1 MRKYSKGF
9 TSHNPHSKAVF
20 FLVIHSV
27 INGMPNYFSFFLI
40 KLQKNILMIRILSVC
55 VLFLLILSS
64 CSSTKRTSKNSSAV
78 DGNTSG
84 STPIRSA
91 TKRAKTFNTL
101 LKIDRKEFVTYAKSL
116 LGTPYKYGSAI
127 PANGL
132 DCSGFITVVFNHFNV
147 KAPRTSVSFTDEGTE
162 INLKNAKPGDIILFT
177 GSDNSTGIVGHMGI
191 ITSGGQEL
199 QFIHSASGKNIG
211 VIINNFS
218 GYYKTHFV
226 KVIRIL
232 E

>member
-1 MRKYSKGF
+1 
-9 TSHNPHSKAVF
+9 
-20 FLVIHSV
+20 
-27 INGMPNYFSFFLI
+27 
-40 KLQKNILMIRILSVC
+40 MIRFLSVF
-55 VLFLLILSS
+55 VLFALLLSS
-64 CSSTKRTSKNSSAV
+64 CSSTKKATKNSSATE
-78 DGNTSG
+78 GKTSA

-91 TKRAKTFNTL
+91 TKRSKTFTSL
-101 LKIDRKEFVTYAKSL
+101 LKIDRKDFVAYAKTF

-127 PANGL
+127 PENGL

-162 INLKNAKPGDIILFT
+162 IDITGAKPGDIILFT

-191 ITSGGQEL
+191 IIAGGEVP

-226 KVIRIL
+226 KVIRL
-232 E
+232 LAV

>member
-1 MRKYSKGF
+1 
-9 TSHNPHSKAVF
+9 
-20 FLVIHSV
+20 
-27 INGMPNYFSFFLI
+27 
-40 KLQKNILMIRILSVC
+40 MIRILSVFIL
-55 VLFLLILSS
+55 LFLLFSS
-64 CSSTKRTSKNSSAV
+64 CSSTKRTTKNSSEV
-78 DGNTSG
+78 DGNTSA

-91 TKRAKTFNTL
+91 KKRAKTFTTL
-101 LKIDRKEFVTYAKSL
+101 LKIDRKDFVAYAKTF
-116 LGTPYKYGSAI
+116 LGTPYKYGSAM
-127 PANGL
+127 PENGL

-162 INLKNAKPGDIILFT
+162 IDIKSAKPGDIILFT

-191 ITSGGQEL
+191 ITAGGEIP

>member
-1 MRKYSKGF
+1 
-9 TSHNPHSKAVF
+9 
-20 FLVIHSV
+20 
-27 INGMPNYFSFFLI
+27 MPNYFSFFLI
-40 KLQKNILMIRILSVC
+40 KLQKNILMIRILSVFIL
-55 VLFLLILSS
+55 LFLLFSS
-64 CSSTKRTSKNSSAV
+64 CSSTKRTTKNSSEV
-78 DGNTSG
+78 DGNTSA

-91 TKRAKTFNTL
+91 KKRAKTFTTL
-101 LKIDRKEFVTYAKSL
+101 LKIDRKDFVAYAKTF

-127 PANGL
+127 PENGL
-132 DCSGFITVVFNHFNV
+132 DCSGFITVVFNRFNV

-162 INLKNAKPGDIILFT
+162 IDIKNTKPGDIILFT

-191 ITSGGQEL
+191 ITAGGEVP

-211 VIINNFS
+211 IIINNFS